1 MKAFVFFAVCA
12 FVCGAQAGVVQQDD
26 DVVTR
31 SSLLQTQLKV
41 FIDYVDASLK
51 PALYKTLEESSELTK
66 KIANASKE
74 ASEANN
80 KFTFEILEI
89 VRQNERIYEAAKGI
103 DVQQCGVKTIDMSK
117 RVAEAVEAANKCVA
131 EKAEK
136 FAKKPAEVEQKIK
149 EIVKLIDDNTL
160 VAKKCVDE
168 YTFLTSLNT
177 AACLTRAKVSSDAAW
192 ASAPGNLKIMSL
204 NMEFDNLVKDMKAC
218 APPKVFDGLRAEAR
232 QLTAEAKD
240 CIYEKVLEHV
250 KVSEQVTV
258 PQVEE
263 MEPVEGVEEAL
274 KPQVE

>member
-1 MKAFVFFAVCA
+1 MKAFAFFAVCA

-66 KIANASKE
+66 KVANASE
-74 ASEANN
+74 EVTEANN
-80 KFTFEILEI
+80 KFIYEIVEI

-103 DVQQCGVKTIDMSK
+103 DVQECGVKTIDMSK
-117 RVAEAVEAANKCVA
+117 RVAEAVEAANKCVV
-131 EKAEK
+131 EKAADFE
-136 FAKKPAEVEQKIK
+136 KKPVEVREKIN
-149 EIVKLIDDNTL
+149 EIVKLIDGNTL
-160 VAKKCVDE
+160 MAKKCVDE
-168 YTFLTSLNT
+168 HTFLTSLTT

-192 ASAPGNLKIMSL
+192 ASAPGNLKIVSL
-204 NMEFDNLVKDMKAC
+204 NMELDNLVKDMKAC
-218 APPKVFDGLRAEAR
+218 AAPKVFDGLRAEAR

-240 CIYEKVLEHV
+240 CIYEKVLEQV

-258 PQVEE
+258 PEVEE
-263 MEPVEGVEEAL
+263 MKPVEGVEEVL